1 MKKWFKLKLNPLACK
16 GIMVLLISFVL
27 SGNIFA
33 QKQTITGIV
42 SDAISNSALPG
53 VNVIEKGT
61 TNGTVTD
68 VDGAFTIVV
77 AGPSS
82 ILDFSFVGYLTE
94 SVKVGDK
101 TSFNIS
107 LVEDITQLDQVV
119 VIGYGVQKK
128 SDLTGAVSSV
138 SAKDLK
144 SIPVTRID
152 EALEGR
158 AAGVNVVAGTGMPG
172 GSRNI
177 QIRGVS
183 SINGFNPLIVI
194 DGIPTG
200 DINVLNR
207 ISPGDVESME
217 ILKDAASAA
226 IYGSTGGNG
235 VILITTK
242 KGKAGKILPL

>member
-1 MKKWFKLKLNPLACK
+1 
-16 GIMVLLISFVL
+16 MVC
-27 SGNIFA
+27 
-33 QKQTITGIV
+33 
-42 SDAISNSALPG
+42 
-53 VNVIEKGT
+53 
-61 TNGTVTD
+61 
-68 VDGAFTIVV
+68 
-77 AGPSS
+77 
-82 ILDFSFVGYLTE
+82 
-94 SVKVGDK
+94 
-101 TSFNIS
+101 
-107 LVEDITQLDQVV
+107 
-119 VIGYGVQKK
+119 KK

-158 AAGVNVVAGTGMPG
+158 AAGVNVVAATGMPG
-172 GSRNI
+172 GSRNV

-183 SINGFNPLIVI
+183 SINGFNPLIVV

-200 DINVLNR
+200 DVNVLNR
-207 ISPGDVESME
+207 ISPGDIESME

-242 KGKAGKILPL
+242 KGKAGKITTSLDVYRYPGNS